1 MKKLILVA
9 AMLAVA
15 LLVAAPA
22 VMADTTQTNTG
33 DVIAVNR
40 STQEQDQYQFAPGGD
55 AQYNVDESE
64 NDIENDLLIVD
75 VNDNNGQRLLEEDN
89 GFDLFIFEGGDRD
102 IDNDVDQEAGD
113 GGTQRAYQSNNQ
125 DATATGATFNA
136 R

>member
-33 DVIAVNR
+33 DVVATNDN
-40 STQEQDQYQFAPGGD
+40 EQVVHQRQYAPGGD
-55 AQYNVDESE
+55 AQYNNDD
-64 NDIENDLLIVD
+64 NDIDVD
-75 VNDNNGQRLLEEDN
+75 NEEDFVFIGQRLEPDDD
-89 GFDLFIFEGGDRD
+89 FDIVIFEGGDVDR
-102 IDNDVDQEAGD
+102 DNDVDQTGGD
-113 GGTQRAYQSNNQ
+113 GGVQRSYQDSDQ
-125 DATATGATFNA
+125 TATATGATFSA